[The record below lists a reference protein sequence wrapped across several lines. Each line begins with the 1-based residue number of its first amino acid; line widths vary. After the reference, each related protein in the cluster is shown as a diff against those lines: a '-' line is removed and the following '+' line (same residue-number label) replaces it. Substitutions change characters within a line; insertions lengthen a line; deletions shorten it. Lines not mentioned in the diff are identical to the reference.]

1 MLCKFG
7 NDSMNCQNNA
17 APVVNTCIQG
27 ACGMIL
33 SVETEIPG
41 NKPTAIPVRTTTN
54 FKKTGLGSKLDLC
67 GNSPATNCLR
77 LFLEC
82 SRSMDVTPNLNLVY
96 DFAVETDKNSGEK
109 F

>member
-17 APVVNTCIQG
+17 APVVNICVQG

-33 SVETEIPG
+33 SVETEIPE
-41 NKPTAIPVRTTTN
+41 NKPTPIPVRTTTN
-54 FKKTGLGSKLDLC
+54 LNKTGLGSKLDLC
-67 GNSPATNCLR
+67 GNSPATNSLR

-96 DFAVETDKNSGEK
+96 YFAEESDKNWGEK